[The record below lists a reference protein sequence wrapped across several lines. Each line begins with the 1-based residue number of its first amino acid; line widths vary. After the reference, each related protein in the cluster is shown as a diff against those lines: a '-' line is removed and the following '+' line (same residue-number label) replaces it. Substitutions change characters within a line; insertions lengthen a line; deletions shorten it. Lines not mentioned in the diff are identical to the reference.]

1 MTCKP
6 YSNYANQHVS
16 VADLAEWIEAAKRRT
31 LAASG
36 GLLPSAMQRESLCL
50 VVASI
55 LAIKKLWK

>member
-36 GLLPSAMQRESLCL
+36 GLLPSAMPRESLCL
-50 VVASI
+50 AVPI
-55 LAIKKLWK
+55 LVIKKLWK